1 MACTPLSFRHSSIR
15 GFNQYFRRFIDHY
28 SDIARPLEEATSRY
42 TRFSWSTAQQ
52 KAFDRLKECLLTAPV
67 LQLVDSTKKL
77 CLVTDASD
85 CAVAGVLLQ
94 EDGSGDWHPI
104 AYTSRRLNSA
114 EQNYYATE
122 RETLAVIHSH
132 QMWRIYF
139 YKPFEIVTDNRAVTY
154 LRTKKDLTRREARW
168 IDLLADFDFSM
179 THRPGW
185 ENLADSLSRRP
196 DLEAFAIEGQC
207 VLHSEEEHDI
217 WSGYEADRRAQ
228 AIVGRLAKSQDNY
241 HKRYPWND
249 QEHRLF
255 VKTDDRW
262 RLYVPKGAWRLRLL
276 KEHHDAGSAGH
287 PGRARTYSRLAR
299 LYFWPGMS
307 IDVKRFVRSCDV
319 CQRMK
324 SGRQNQGLSQPLLVP
339 EQPWQH
345 ISMDLIV
352 GLPRTQ
358 RGFDSIYTF
367 VDRLTKCVHLVPT
380 TATVDAAGAAQL
392 YIYNVFKLHG
402 LSQTITCDR
411 DPRFTAEFF

>member
-1 MACTPLSFRHSSIR
+1 M
-15 GFNQYFRRFIDHY
+15 
-28 SDIARPLEEATSRY
+28 
-42 TRFSWSTAQQ
+42 
-52 KAFDRLKECLLTAPV
+52 
-67 LQLVDSTKKL
+67 
-77 CLVTDASD
+77 
-85 CAVAGVLLQ
+85 
-94 EDGSGDWHPI
+94 
-104 AYTSRRLNSA
+104 
-114 EQNYYATE
+114 
-122 RETLAVIHSH
+122 
-132 QMWRIYF
+132 
-139 YKPFEIVTDNRAVTY
+139 TDNRAVTY

-168 IDLLADFDFSM
+168 IDLLADFDFSI
-179 THRPGW
+179 THRPGR

-217 WSGYEADRRAQ
+217 RSDYEADRRAQ
-228 AIVGRLAKSQDNY
+228 AIIGRLAKPQKDNF
-241 HKRYPWND
+241 HERYRWND
-249 QEHRLF
+249 QEHRLYM
-255 VKTDDRW
+255 KTVDRW

-324 SGRQNQGLSQPLLVP
+324 SGRQNQGLSQPLTVP

-358 RGFDSIYTF
+358 RGFDSIHTF
-367 VDRLTKCVHLVPT
+367 VDRLTKFFYLVPT
-380 TATVDAAGAAQL
+380 TATVDAAGDAQL
-392 YIYNVFKLHG
+392 YINNVFKLHG

-411 DPRFTAEFF
+411 DPRFTAEFFKDVFHRLGTEIKFSTANHPQTDGPSERANRVVGDILRGYVNRQCDWDEHLPLCEFAMNDMIQESISLLTTAGTLVLEEIFYLLFLQIPTFLAIPGYPGWSDREKYFRWCGTR